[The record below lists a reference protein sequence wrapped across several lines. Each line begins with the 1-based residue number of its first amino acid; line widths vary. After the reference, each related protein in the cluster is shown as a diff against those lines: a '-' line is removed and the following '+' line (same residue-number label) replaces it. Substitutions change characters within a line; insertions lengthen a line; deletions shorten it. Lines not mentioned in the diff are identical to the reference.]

1 MLTMLHST
9 SSVIF
14 CPLHPLSLCDCGRAS
29 LFPAPPHTHTHWDSC
44 QAAHTAGT
52 GALAQGWPAGPGW
65 HPGQHASVPWPWTQ
79 GL

>member
-14 CPLHPLSLCDCGRAS
+14 CPLHPLSLCGCGWAS
-29 LFPAPPHTHTHWDSC
+29 LFPASPTTTHRDPC

-52 GALAQGWPAGPGW
+52 GALAQGRSAGPGW
-65 HPGQHASVPWPWTQ
+65 HPGQHVSVPWPWTQ